1 MRVLNIM
8 LAKVRGGVETMA
20 LHYHRALRHT
30 SFDVL
35 SVGHPDGVLV
45 EALPADEVRVVNA
58 RVNHDPLA
66 ILALRRIVKTFKPDV
81 VLTHGNRAAGLALLP
96 FSGMADRT
104 VVVLHNDFFKNHL
117 RRAAAAFCVS
127 HNVREAARIALP
139 GVPLSLVP
147 NFTDLTAYPVR
158 GAMGHPPVIGALGRL
173 HEQKGFDILIR
184 AAAILRDRDVPFRL
198 RIAGEG
204 PDHALLERLVGEL
217 GLGAQVELV
226 GWVSPPG
233 PFLSGLDLFAVPS
246 RYEPFGLVVIEAMA
260 AGVPVVASDLEGPR
274 EILEQG
280 RLGYLV
286 ERQDPDRLA
295 GRLIEALDSRADA
308 VAMARQAQDQALSV
322 YGFEAGAARLAT
334 AVRGLDLAH

>member
-8 LAKVRGGVETMA
+8 LAKVKGGVETMA
-20 LHYHRALRHT
+20 LLYHRALRDRG
-30 SFDVL
+30 FDVL

-45 EALPADEVRVVNA
+45 EGLPPAEVRAVSA

-66 ILALRRIVKTFKPDV
+66 LLAFRGIASSFKPDI

-96 FSGMADRT
+96 VSGLAKQT
-104 VVVLHNDFFKNHL
+104 VVVLHNDFFKPHL
-117 RRAAAAFCVS
+117 RRARAALCVS
-127 HNVREAARIALP
+127 ANVRDAATRALP

-147 NFTDLTAYPVR
+147 NFTDLEAYPVR
-158 GAMGHPPVIGALGRL
+158 DIEATPPVIGALGRL
-173 HEQKGFDILIR
+173 HEQKGFDILLR
-184 AAAILRDRDVPFRL
+184 AAAILRDRGVPFRL

-204 PDHALLERLVGEL
+204 PDRGLLE
-217 GLGAQVELV
+217 GLIAETGLQAQVELV

-233 PFLSGLDLFAVPS
+233 PFLATLDLFAVPS

-280 RLGYLV
+280 RLGFLV
-286 ERQDPDRLA
+286 GSEDPEILADRLA
-295 GRLIEALDSRADA
+295 EALHDRAQAVALARTAQVHAIEA
-308 VAMARQAQDQALSV
+308 
-322 YGFEAGAARLAT
+322 YGFDAGADRLAA
-334 AVRGLDLAH
+334 AVRAVK